1 MSIKK
6 YKWWSRLTLELI
18 IMSAI
23 SFLAAF
29 LVAKTVES
37 ATVEW
42 AITSAYSGTKYEDKT
57 EEVLKDLNQF
67 IEKHKVTEQNI
78 ELLVAWV
85 QKQRDVYVTFYR
97 NIDPL
102 LGPYMAPNLSSDDAE
117 NETNTDEN
125 TEENADEIDAAE
137 LYPASDYHEVT
148 LYDGTVIKVDLEV
161 YLDVN
166 NLYWA
171 DIAKYGSGSIV
182 FILLLFALIHRKIRY
197 INQLEQDLRVL
208 SGGNLEYPIT
218 IKGRDELTSLAVGID
233 ALKNGILEEQQ
244 MKAEAEKAN
253 MELVTAMSHDL
264 RTPLT
269 SLIGYLELLNMHR
282 YEDEEQ
288 LKKYLEYCRKKAF
301 QMKKVSDRLFEYFL
315 VYGRE
320 EKGLQLQ
327 KIPSVELAE
336 DLCNGQFF
344 DWQDHGGT
352 MECQIGELEGIV
364 QVDSEYM
371 QRVMDNLIS
380 NLKKYGD
387 PAYPL
392 KIVASEQLDM
402 LHIQVTNHIRD
413 RKDRTEST
421 QIGLKTCRK
430 IMENHGGSFTWK
442 QEGEEFIITIELP
455 LVKA

>member
-1 MSIKK
+1 M
-6 YKWWSRLTLELI
+6 ELI
-18 IMSAI
+18 ALSGIALLTAI
-23 SFLAAF
+23 LVSRAVGTAAIQ
-29 LVAKTVES
+29 
-37 ATVEW
+37 W
-42 AITSAYSGTKYEDKT
+42 AVTEAYSGTIYEDKT
-57 EEVLKDLNQF
+57 EEVLKDLDQF

-78 ELLVAWV
+78 ALLVAWV
-85 QKQRDVYVTFYR
+85 QRQRDVYVTFYR
-97 NIDPL
+97 DIDPI
-102 LGPYMAPNLSSDDAE
+102 LGPYMAPDSPETDSWEDDEAE
-117 NETNTDEN
+117 NL
-125 TEENADEIDAAE
+125 DEIDSAE
-137 LYPASDYHEVT
+137 LYPASNYHDVM

-161 YLDVN
+161 YLDVD
-166 NLYWA
+166 NLYWV
-171 DIAKYGSGSIV
+171 DIAEYGSGAIV

-197 INQLEQDLRVL
+197 VNQLEQDLKVL
-208 SGGNLEYPIT
+208 GGGNLEYPIT
-218 IKGRDELTSLAVGID
+218 IKGRDELTSLAIGIES
-233 ALKNGILEEQQ
+233 LKNGILEEQQ

-352 MECQIGELEGIV
+352 IECQIEELKGIV

-392 KIVASEQLDM
+392 RIEASEQPDM

-413 RKDRTEST
+413 RKDHPEST

-430 IMENHGGSFTWK
+430 IMENHGGNFTWK
-442 QEGEEFIITIELP
+442 QENNEFMITITLP

>member
-1 MSIKK
+1 M
-6 YKWWSRLTLELI
+6 ELI
-18 IMSAI
+18 VMSAAAL
-23 SFLAAF
+23 LAAL
-29 LVAKTVES
+29 LVSRAVGT
-37 ATVEW
+37 AAIQW
-42 AITSAYSGTKYEDKT
+42 AVTEAYSGTKYEDKT
-57 EEVLKDLNQF
+57 EEVLKDLDQF
-67 IEKHKVTEQNI
+67 IKKHKVTEQNI

-85 QKQRDVYVTFYR
+85 QRQRDVYVTFYR
-97 NIDPL
+97 DIDPI
-102 LGPYMAPNLSSDDAE
+102 LGPYMAPDSPGTDSWEEEDALYMDGEGE
-117 NETNTDEN
+117 NPDEM
-125 TEENADEIDAAE
+125 DSVE
-137 LYPASDYHEVT
+137 LYPASNYHDVM

-161 YLDVN
+161 YLDVD

-171 DIAKYGSGSIV
+171 DIAEYGSGAIV

-197 INQLEQDLRVL
+197 VNQLEQDLKVL
-208 SGGNLEYPIT
+208 GAGNLEYPIT
-218 IKGRDELTSLAVGID
+218 IKGRDELTSLAIGIES
-233 ALKNGILEEQQ
+233 LKNGILEEQQ

-327 KIPSVELAE
+327 KIPSVELVE

-352 MECQIGELEGIV
+352 IRCQIGNLEGSV

-387 PAYPL
+387 PRFSLEIEA
-392 KIVASEQLDM
+392 KEQLDM

-413 RKDRTEST
+413 RKDHPEST

-430 IMENHGGSFTWK
+430 IMENHGGSFIWK
-442 QEGEEFIITIELP
+442 QEKDEFMITIMLP

>member
-1 MSIKK
+1 M
-6 YKWWSRLTLELI
+6 ELI
-18 IMSAI
+18 ALSGIALLTAI
-23 SFLAAF
+23 
-29 LVAKTVES
+29 LVSRAVGT
-37 ATVEW
+37 ATIQW
-42 AITSAYSGTKYEDKT
+42 AVTEAYSGTKYEDKT

-67 IEKHKVTEQNI
+67 IKKHKVTEQNI

-85 QKQRDVYVTFYR
+85 QRQRDVYVTFYR
-97 NIDPL
+97 DIDPI
-102 LGPYMAPNLSSDDAE
+102 LGPYMAPDSPKTDSWEDDEAE
-117 NETNTDEN
+117 NP
-125 TEENADEIDAAE
+125 DEIDSVE
-137 LYPASDYHEVT
+137 LYPTSNYHDVM

-161 YLDVN
+161 YLDVD

-171 DIAKYGSGSIV
+171 DIAEYGSGAIV

-197 INQLEQDLRVL
+197 VNQLEQDLKVL
-208 SGGNLEYPIT
+208 GGGNLEYPIT
-218 IKGRDELTSLAVGID
+218 IKGRDELTSLAAGIE

-352 MECQIGELEGIV
+352 IRCQIGNLEGFV

-387 PAYPL
+387 PQFPL
-392 KIVASEQLDM
+392 EIEAKEQLDM

-413 RKDRTEST
+413 RKDHPEST

-430 IMENHGGSFTWK
+430 IMENHGGSFIWK
-442 QEGEEFIITIELP
+442 QEKDEFMITIMFP

>member
-1 MSIKK
+1 M
-6 YKWWSRLTLELI
+6 ELI
-18 IMSAI
+18 ALSGIALLTAI
-23 SFLAAF
+23 
-29 LVAKTVES
+29 LVSRAVGT
-37 ATVEW
+37 ATIQW
-42 AITSAYSGTKYEDKT
+42 AVTEAYSGTKYEDKT
-57 EEVLKDLNQF
+57 EEVLKNLDQF
-67 IEKHKVTEQNI
+67 IKKHKVTEQNI
-78 ELLVAWV
+78 ELLVAWA
-85 QKQRDVYVTFYR
+85 QRQRDVYVTFYR
-97 NIDPL
+97 DIDPI
-102 LGPYMAPNLSSDDAE
+102 LGPYMSPDSPETDSWEDDDAFYMDGEGE
-117 NETNTDEN
+117 NP
-125 TEENADEIDAAE
+125 DEIDSAE
-137 LYPASDYHEVT
+137 LYPTSNYHDVM
-148 LYDGTVIKVDLEV
+148 LYDGTVIKADLEV
-161 YLDVN
+161 YLDVD
-166 NLYWA
+166 NLYWV
-171 DIAKYGSGSIV
+171 DIAEYGSGAIV
-182 FILLLFALIHRKIRY
+182 FILLLFALIHRKIRSV
-197 INQLEQDLRVL
+197 NQLEQDLKVL
-208 SGGNLEYPIT
+208 GGGNLEYPIT
-218 IKGRDELTSLAVGID
+218 IKGRDELTSLAIGIES
-233 ALKNGILEEQQ
+233 LKNGILEEQQ

-320 EKGLQLQ
+320 ENGLQLQ

-352 MECQIGELEGIV
+352 IECQIKELKGIV

-387 PAYPL
+387 PVYPL
-392 KIVASEQLDM
+392 RIEASEQPDM

-413 RKDRTEST
+413 RKDHPEST

-430 IMENHGGSFTWK
+430 IMENHGGNFTWK
-442 QEGEEFIITIELP
+442 QENHEFMITITLP

>member
-1 MSIKK
+1 M
-6 YKWWSRLTLELI
+6 ELI
-18 IMSAI
+18 ALSGIALLTAI
-23 SFLAAF
+23 LVSRAVGTAAIQ
-29 LVAKTVES
+29 
-37 ATVEW
+37 W
-42 AITSAYSGTKYEDKT
+42 AVTEAYSGTKYEDKT
-57 EEVLKDLNQF
+57 EEVLKDLDQF

-78 ELLVAWV
+78 ELLVAWEER
-85 QKQRDVYVTFYR
+85 QRDVYVTFYR
-97 NIDPL
+97 DIDPI
-102 LGPYMAPNLSSDDAE
+102 LGPYMAPDSLETDSWEDDEAE
-117 NETNTDEN
+117 NL
-125 TEENADEIDAAE
+125 DEIDSAE
-137 LYPASDYHEVT
+137 LYPASNYHDVM

-161 YLDVN
+161 YLDVD
-166 NLYWA
+166 NLYWV
-171 DIAKYGSGSIV
+171 DIAEYGSGAFV

-197 INQLEQDLRVL
+197 VNQLEQDLKVL
-208 SGGNLEYPIT
+208 GGGNLEYPIT
-218 IKGRDELTSLAVGID
+218 IKGRDELTSLAIGIES
-233 ALKNGILEEQQ
+233 LKNGILEEQQ

-352 MECQIGELEGIV
+352 IECQIKELKGIV

-392 KIVASEQLDM
+392 RIEASEQPDM

-413 RKDRTEST
+413 RKDHPEST

-442 QEGEEFIITIELP
+442 QEKDEFMITITLP

>member
-1 MSIKK
+1 
-6 YKWWSRLTLELI
+6 
-18 IMSAI
+18 MSAAAL
-23 SFLAAF
+23 LAAL
-29 LVAKTVES
+29 LVSRAVAS
-37 ATVEW
+37 ATLEW

-57 EEVLKDLNQF
+57 EEVLKDLDQF

-85 QKQRDVYVTFYR
+85 QRQRDVYVTFYR
-97 NIDPL
+97 DIDPI
-102 LGPYMAPNLSSDDAE
+102 LGPYMAPDSLETDSWEDDEAE
-117 NETNTDEN
+117 NL
-125 TEENADEIDAAE
+125 DEIDSAE
-137 LYPASDYHEVT
+137 LYPASNYHDVM

-161 YLDVN
+161 YLDVD
-166 NLYWA
+166 NLYWV
-171 DIAKYGSGSIV
+171 DIAEYGSGAIV

-197 INQLEQDLRVL
+197 VNQLEQDLKVL
-208 SGGNLEYPIT
+208 GGGNLEYPIT
-218 IKGRDELTSLAVGID
+218 IKGRDELTSLAIGIES
-233 ALKNGILEEQQ
+233 LKNGILEEQQ

-352 MECQIGELEGIV
+352 IECQIEELKGIV

-392 KIVASEQLDM
+392 RIEASEQPDM

-413 RKDRTEST
+413 RKDHPEST

-442 QEGEEFIITIELP
+442 QEKDEFMITITLP

>member
-1 MSIKK
+1 M
-6 YKWWSRLTLELI
+6 ELI
-18 IMSAI
+18 ALSGIALLTAI
-23 SFLAAF
+23 LVSRAVGTAAIQ
-29 LVAKTVES
+29 
-37 ATVEW
+37 W
-42 AITSAYSGTKYEDKT
+42 AVTEAYSGTKYEDKT
-57 EEVLKDLNQF
+57 EEVLKDLDQF
-67 IEKHKVTEQNI
+67 IVKHKVTEQNI

-85 QKQRDVYVTFYR
+85 QRQRDVYVTFYR
-97 NIDPL
+97 NIDPI
-102 LGPYMAPNLSSDDAE
+102 LGPYMAPDSPETDSWENDDTLYTDGEAE
-117 NETNTDEN
+117 NPDEVDS
-125 TEENADEIDAAE
+125 TE
-137 LYPASDYHEVT
+137 LYPASNYHDVM
-148 LYDGTVIKVDLEV
+148 LYDGTVIKADLEV
-161 YLDVN
+161 YLDVD

-171 DIAKYGSGSIV
+171 DIAEYGSGAIV

-197 INQLEQDLRVL
+197 VNQLEQDLKVL
-208 SGGNLEYPIT
+208 GGGNLEYPIT
-218 IKGRDELTSLAVGID
+218 IKGRDELTSLAIGIES
-233 ALKNGILEEQQ
+233 LKNGILEEQQ

-269 SLIGYLELLNMHR
+269 SLNGYLELLNMHR

-352 MECQIGELEGIV
+352 IECQIEELKGIV

-387 PAYPL
+387 PVYPL
-392 KIVASEQLDM
+392 RIEASEQPDM

-413 RKDRTEST
+413 RKDHPEST

-442 QEGEEFIITIELP
+442 QENNEFMITITLP

>member
-1 MSIKK
+1 M
-6 YKWWSRLTLELI
+6 ELI
-18 IMSAI
+18 ALSGIALLTAI
-23 SFLAAF
+23 
-29 LVAKTVES
+29 LVSREVGT
-37 ATVEW
+37 ATIQW
-42 AITSAYSGTKYEDKT
+42 AVTEAYSGTKYEDKT

-67 IEKHKVTEQNI
+67 IKKHKVTEQNI

-85 QKQRDVYVTFYR
+85 QRQRDVYVTFYR
-97 NIDPL
+97 DIDPI
-102 LGPYMAPNLSSDDAE
+102 LGPYMAPDSPKTDSWEDDEAE
-117 NETNTDEN
+117 NP
-125 TEENADEIDAAE
+125 DEIDSVE
-137 LYPASDYHEVT
+137 LYPTSNYHDVM

-161 YLDVN
+161 YLDVD

-171 DIAKYGSGSIV
+171 DIAEYGSGAIV

-197 INQLEQDLRVL
+197 VNQLEQDLKVL
-208 SGGNLEYPIT
+208 GGGNLEYPIT
-218 IKGRDELTSLAVGID
+218 IKGRDELTSLAAGIE

-352 MECQIGELEGIV
+352 IRCQIGNLEGFV

-387 PAYPL
+387 PQFPL
-392 KIVASEQLDM
+392 EIEAKEQLDM

-413 RKDRTEST
+413 RKDHPEST

-442 QEGEEFIITIELP
+442 QEKDEFMITIMFP

>member
-1 MSIKK
+1 M
-6 YKWWSRLTLELI
+6 ELI
-18 IMSAI
+18 ALSGIALLTAI
-23 SFLAAF
+23 LVSRAVGTAAIQ
-29 LVAKTVES
+29 
-37 ATVEW
+37 W
-42 AITSAYSGTKYEDKT
+42 AVTEAYSGTKYEDKT
-57 EEVLKDLNQF
+57 EEVLKDLDQF
-67 IEKHKVTEQNI
+67 IVKHKVTEQNI

-85 QKQRDVYVTFYR
+85 QRQRDVYVTFYR
-97 NIDPL
+97 NIDPI
-102 LGPYMAPNLSSDDAE
+102 LGPYMAPDSPETDSWENDDTLYTDGEAE
-117 NETNTDEN
+117 NPDEVDS
-125 TEENADEIDAAE
+125 TE
-137 LYPASDYHEVT
+137 LYPASNYHDVM
-148 LYDGTVIKVDLEV
+148 LYDGTVIKADLEV
-161 YLDVN
+161 YLDVD

-171 DIAKYGSGSIV
+171 DIAEYGSGAIV

-197 INQLEQDLRVL
+197 VNQLEQDLKVL
-208 SGGNLEYPIT
+208 GGGNLEYPIT
-218 IKGRDELTSLAVGID
+218 IKGRDELTSLAIGIES
-233 ALKNGILEEQQ
+233 LKNGILEEQQ

-352 MECQIGELEGIV
+352 IECQIEELKGIV

-387 PAYPL
+387 PVYPL
-392 KIVASEQLDM
+392 RIEASEQPDM

-413 RKDRTEST
+413 RKDHPEST

-442 QEGEEFIITIELP
+442 QENNEFMITITLP

>member
-1 MSIKK
+1 MSIRKH
-6 YKWWSRLTLELI
+6 KWWSRLTLELI
-18 IMSAI
+18 VMSGI
-23 SFLAAF
+23 SLIVAL
-29 LVAKTVES
+29 LVSETVET
-37 ATVEW
+37 AVFQW
-42 AITSAYSGTKYEDKT
+42 AFNEAYSGTKYEDKT
-57 EEVLKDLNQF
+57 EEVVESLNRF
-67 IEKHKVTEQNI
+67 IEKHQVTEDNI
-78 ELLVAWV
+78 ELLVNWV
-85 QKQRDVYVTFYR
+85 QRQRDVYVTFYR
-97 NIDPL
+97 DIDTL
-102 LGPYMAPNLSSDDAE
+102 LGPYMSPDSMEGMLSGEEEEGSNEDAV
-117 NETNTDEN
+117 
-125 TEENADEIDAAE
+125 DAAE
-137 LYPASDYHEVT
+137 LYPASDYKKIT
-148 LYDGTVIKVDLEV
+148 LYDGTVIKADLEV
-161 YLDVN
+161 YLDVK
-166 NLYWA
+166 NLYWV
-171 DIAKYGSGSIV
+171 DIAKYASGAAV
-182 FILLLFALIHRKIRY
+182 FIVLLFALIHRKIRY
-197 INQLEQDLRVL
+197 INQLEQDLKVL
-208 SGGNLEYPIT
+208 GGGNLEYPIT
-218 IKGRDELTSLAVGID
+218 IKGKDELTSLAVGID

-327 KIPSVELAE
+327 KIPGIELAE

-352 MECQIGELEGIV
+352 IECRIGELSGIV
-364 QVDSEYM
+364 RVDSEYM

-392 KIVASEQLDM
+392 KIAASEQLDM
-402 LHIQVTNHIRD
+402 LHIQITNHIRD

-430 IMENHGGSFTWK
+430 IMENHGGTFAWQ
-442 QEGEEFIITIELP
+442 QEGNDFVITIELP
-455 LVKA
+455 LVK

>member
-1 MSIKK
+1 M
-6 YKWWSRLTLELI
+6 ELI
-18 IMSAI
+18 ALSGIALLTAI
-23 SFLAAF
+23 
-29 LVAKTVES
+29 LVSRAVGT
-37 ATVEW
+37 ATIQW
-42 AITSAYSGTKYEDKT
+42 AVTEAYSGTKYEDKT
-57 EEVLKDLNQF
+57 EEVLKDLDQF

-85 QKQRDVYVTFYR
+85 QRQRDVYVTFYR
-97 NIDPL
+97 NIDPI
-102 LGPYMAPNLSSDDAE
+102 LGPYMAPDSPETDSWEDDEAE
-117 NETNTDEN
+117 NP
-125 TEENADEIDAAE
+125 DEIDSVE
-137 LYPASDYHEVT
+137 LYPTSNYHDVM

-161 YLDVN
+161 YLDVD

-171 DIAKYGSGSIV
+171 DIAEYGSGAIV

-197 INQLEQDLRVL
+197 VNQLEQDLKVL
-208 SGGNLEYPIT
+208 GGGNLEYPIT
-218 IKGRDELTSLAVGID
+218 IKGRDELTSLAAGIE

-352 MECQIGELEGIV
+352 IRCQIGNLEGFV

-387 PAYPL
+387 PQFPL
-392 KIVASEQLDM
+392 EIEAKEQLDM

-413 RKDRTEST
+413 RKDHPEST

-430 IMENHGGSFTWK
+430 IMENHGGSFIWK
-442 QEGEEFIITIELP
+442 QEKDEFMITIMFP

>member
-1 MSIKK
+1 M
-6 YKWWSRLTLELI
+6 ELI
-18 IMSAI
+18 VLSGIALLTAI
-23 SFLAAF
+23 
-29 LVAKTVES
+29 LVSRAVGT
-37 ATVEW
+37 ATIQW
-42 AITSAYSGTKYEDKT
+42 ALTEAYSGTKYEDKT
-57 EEVLKDLNQF
+57 EEVLKNLDQF
-67 IEKHKVTEQNI
+67 IKKHKVTEQNI

-85 QKQRDVYVTFYR
+85 QRQRDVYVTFYR
-97 NIDPL
+97 DIDPI
-102 LGPYMAPNLSSDDAE
+102 LGPYMSPDSPETDSWEDDDAFYMDGEGE
-117 NETNTDEN
+117 NP
-125 TEENADEIDAAE
+125 DEIDSAE
-137 LYPASDYHEVT
+137 LYPTSNYHDVM
-148 LYDGTVIKVDLEV
+148 LYDGTVIKADLEV
-161 YLDVN
+161 YLDVD
-166 NLYWA
+166 NLYWV
-171 DIAKYGSGSIV
+171 DIAEYGSGAIV

-197 INQLEQDLRVL
+197 VNQLEQDLKVL
-208 SGGNLEYPIT
+208 RGGNLEYPIT
-218 IKGRDELTSLAVGID
+218 IKGRDELTSLAIGIES
-233 ALKNGILEEQQ
+233 LKNGILEEQQ

-352 MECQIGELEGIV
+352 IECQIKELKGIV

-392 KIVASEQLDM
+392 RIEASEQPDM

-413 RKDRTEST
+413 RKDHPEST

-430 IMENHGGSFTWK
+430 IMENHGGNFTWK
-442 QEGEEFIITIELP
+442 QENHEFMITITLP

>member
-1 MSIKK
+1 M
-6 YKWWSRLTLELI
+6 ELI
-18 IMSAI
+18 VMSAAAL
-23 SFLAAF
+23 LAAL
-29 LVAKTVES
+29 LVSRAVAS
-37 ATVEW
+37 ATLEW
-42 AITSAYSGTKYEDKT
+42 AISSAYSGTKYEDKT
-57 EEVLKDLNQF
+57 EEVLKDLDQF
-67 IEKHKVTEQNI
+67 IKKHKVTEQNI

-85 QKQRDVYVTFYR
+85 QRQSDVYVTFYR
-97 NIDPL
+97 DIDPI
-102 LGPYMAPNLSSDDAE
+102 LGPYMAPDSPGTDSWEDDDTLYTDGEGE
-117 NETNTDEN
+117 NPDEV
-125 TEENADEIDAAE
+125 DSAE
-137 LYPASDYHEVT
+137 LYPASNYHDVM

-161 YLDVN
+161 YLDVD

-171 DIAKYGSGSIV
+171 DIAEYGSGAIV

-197 INQLEQDLRVL
+197 VNQLEQDLKVL
-208 SGGNLEYPIT
+208 GGGNLEYPIT
-218 IKGRDELTSLAVGID
+218 IKGRDELTSLAIGIES
-233 ALKNGILEEQQ
+233 LKNGILEEQQ

-352 MECQIGELEGIV
+352 IECQIKELKGIV

-392 KIVASEQLDM
+392 RIEASEQPDM

-413 RKDRTEST
+413 RKDHPEST

-442 QEGEEFIITIELP
+442 QEKDEFMITITLP

>member
-1 MSIKK
+1 M
-6 YKWWSRLTLELI
+6 ELI
-18 IMSAI
+18 ALSGIALLTAI
-23 SFLAAF
+23 LVSRAVGTAAIQ
-29 LVAKTVES
+29 
-37 ATVEW
+37 W
-42 AITSAYSGTKYEDKT
+42 AVTEAYSGTKYEDKT
-57 EEVLKDLNQF
+57 EEVLKDLDQF

-85 QKQRDVYVTFYR
+85 QRQRDVYVTFYR
-97 NIDPL
+97 NIDPI
-102 LGPYMAPNLSSDDAE
+102 LGPYMAPDSPETDSWEDDDALYMEGKAE
-117 NETNTDEN
+117 NP
-125 TEENADEIDAAE
+125 DEIDSAE
-137 LYPASDYHEVT
+137 LYPTSNYHDVM

-161 YLDVN
+161 YLDVD
-166 NLYWA
+166 NLYWV
-171 DIAKYGSGSIV
+171 DIAEYGSGAIV

-197 INQLEQDLRVL
+197 VNQLEQDLKVL
-208 SGGNLEYPIT
+208 GGGNLEYPIT
-218 IKGRDELTSLAVGID
+218 IKGRDELTSLAIGIES
-233 ALKNGILEEQQ
+233 LKNGILEEQQ

-327 KIPSVELAE
+327 KIPSVELVE

-344 DWQDHGGT
+344 DWQDHDGT
-352 MECQIGELEGIV
+352 IECQIEELKGIV
-364 QVDSEYM
+364 QVDNEYM

-387 PAYPL
+387 PVYPL
-392 KIVASEQLDM
+392 RIEASEQPDM

-413 RKDRTEST
+413 RKDHPEST

-430 IMENHGGSFTWK
+430 IMENHGGNFTWK
-442 QEGEEFIITIELP
+442 QENNEFMITITLP

>member
-1 MSIKK
+1 M
-6 YKWWSRLTLELI
+6 ELI
-18 IMSAI
+18 ALSGIAL
-23 SFLAAF
+23 LAAI
-29 LVAKTVES
+29 LVSRAVGA
-37 ATVEW
+37 ATIQW
-42 AITSAYSGTKYEDKT
+42 ALTEAYSGTKYEDKT
-57 EEVLKDLNQF
+57 EEVLKNLDQF

-85 QKQRDVYVTFYR
+85 QRQRDVYVTFYR
-97 NIDPL
+97 DIDPI
-102 LGPYMAPNLSSDDAE
+102 LGPYMAPDSSGTDSWEDDDAFYMDGEAE
-117 NETNTDEN
+117 NP
-125 TEENADEIDAAE
+125 DEIDSAE
-137 LYPASDYHEVT
+137 LYPASNYHDVM
-148 LYDGTVIKVDLEV
+148 LYDRTVIKADLEV
-161 YLDVN
+161 YLDVD

-171 DIAKYGSGSIV
+171 DIAEYGSGAIV

-197 INQLEQDLRVL
+197 INQLEQDLKVL
-208 SGGNLEYPIT
+208 GGGNLEYPIT
-218 IKGRDELTSLAVGID
+218 IKGRDELTSLAIGIES
-233 ALKNGILEEQQ
+233 LKNGILEEQQ

-352 MECQIGELEGIV
+352 IECQIKELKGIV

-392 KIVASEQLDM
+392 RIEASEQPDM

-413 RKDRTEST
+413 RKDHPEST

-442 QEGEEFIITIELP
+442 QENHEFMITITLP

>member
-1 MSIKK
+1 
-6 YKWWSRLTLELI
+6 
-18 IMSAI
+18 MSAAAL
-23 SFLAAF
+23 LAAL
-29 LVAKTVES
+29 LVSRAVAS
-37 ATVEW
+37 ATLEW

-57 EEVLKDLNQF
+57 EEVLKDLDQF
-67 IEKHKVTEQNI
+67 IKKHKVTEQNI

-85 QKQRDVYVTFYR
+85 QRQSDVYVTFYR
-97 NIDPL
+97 DIDPI
-102 LGPYMAPNLSSDDAE
+102 LGPYMAPDSPGTDSWEDDDTLYTDGEGE
-117 NETNTDEN
+117 NPDEV
-125 TEENADEIDAAE
+125 DSAE
-137 LYPASDYHEVT
+137 LYPASNYHDVM

-161 YLDVN
+161 YLDVD

-171 DIAKYGSGSIV
+171 DIAEYGSGAIV

-197 INQLEQDLRVL
+197 VNQLEQDLKVL
-208 SGGNLEYPIT
+208 GGGNLEYPIT
-218 IKGRDELTSLAVGID
+218 IKGRDELTSLAIGIES
-233 ALKNGILEEQQ
+233 LKNGILEEQQ

-352 MECQIGELEGIV
+352 IECQIEELKGIV

-392 KIVASEQLDM
+392 RIEASEQPDM

-413 RKDRTEST
+413 RKDHPEST

-442 QEGEEFIITIELP
+442 QEKDEFMITITLP

>member
-1 MSIKK
+1 
-6 YKWWSRLTLELI
+6 
-18 IMSAI
+18 MSAAAL
-23 SFLAAF
+23 LAAI
-29 LVAKTVES
+29 LVSRAVAS
-37 ATVEW
+37 ATLEW

-57 EEVLKDLNQF
+57 EEVLKDLDQF

-85 QKQRDVYVTFYR
+85 QRQSDVYVTFYR
-97 NIDPL
+97 DIDPI
-102 LGPYMAPNLSSDDAE
+102 LGPYMAPDSPGTDSWEDDDALYMDGEGE
-117 NETNTDEN
+117 NPDEM
-125 TEENADEIDAAE
+125 DSAE
-137 LYPASDYHEVT
+137 LYPTSNYHDVT

-161 YLDVN
+161 YLDVD

-171 DIAKYGSGSIV
+171 DIAEYGSGAIV

-197 INQLEQDLRVL
+197 VNQLEQDLKVL
-208 SGGNLEYPIT
+208 GGGNLEYPIT
-218 IKGRDELTSLAVGID
+218 IKGRDELTSLAIGIES
-233 ALKNGILEEQQ
+233 LKNGILEEQQ

-352 MECQIGELEGIV
+352 IECQIEELKGIV

-392 KIVASEQLDM
+392 RIEASEQPDM

-413 RKDRTEST
+413 RKDHPEST

-442 QEGEEFIITIELP
+442 QEKDEFMITITLP

>member
-1 MSIKK
+1 M
-6 YKWWSRLTLELI
+6 ELI
-18 IMSAI
+18 ALSGIALLTAI
-23 SFLAAF
+23 
-29 LVAKTVES
+29 LVSRAVGT
-37 ATVEW
+37 ATIQW
-42 AITSAYSGTKYEDKT
+42 AVTEAYSGTKYEDKT

-67 IEKHKVTEQNI
+67 IKKHKVTEQNI

-85 QKQRDVYVTFYR
+85 QRQRDVYVTFYR
-97 NIDPL
+97 DIDPI
-102 LGPYMAPNLSSDDAE
+102 LGPYMAPDSPKTDSWEDDEAE
-117 NETNTDEN
+117 NP
-125 TEENADEIDAAE
+125 DEIDSVE
-137 LYPASDYHEVT
+137 LYPTSNYHDVM

-161 YLDVN
+161 YLDVD

-171 DIAKYGSGSIV
+171 DIAEYGSGAIV

-197 INQLEQDLRVL
+197 VNQLEQDLKVL
-208 SGGNLEYPIT
+208 GGGNLEYPIT
-218 IKGRDELTSLAVGID
+218 IKGRDELTSLAAGIE

-244 MKAEAEKAN
+244 TKAEAEKAN

-352 MECQIGELEGIV
+352 IRCQIGNLEGFV

-387 PAYPL
+387 PQFPL
-392 KIVASEQLDM
+392 EIEAKEQLDM

-413 RKDRTEST
+413 RKDHPEST

-442 QEGEEFIITIELP
+442 QEKDEFMITIMFP

>member
-1 MSIKK
+1 M
-6 YKWWSRLTLELI
+6 ELI
-18 IMSAI
+18 ALSGIAL
-23 SFLAAF
+23 LAAI
-29 LVAKTVES
+29 LVSKAVGT
-37 ATVEW
+37 ATIQW
-42 AITSAYSGTKYEDKT
+42 AVTEAYSGTKYEDKT
-57 EEVLKDLNQF
+57 EEVLKDLDQF

-85 QKQRDVYVTFYR
+85 QRQRDVYVTFYR
-97 NIDPL
+97 DIDPI
-102 LGPYMAPNLSSDDAE
+102 LGPYMAPDSPKTDSWEDDEAE
-117 NETNTDEN
+117 NP
-125 TEENADEIDAAE
+125 DEIDSVE
-137 LYPASDYHEVT
+137 LYPTSNYHDVM

-161 YLDVN
+161 YLDVD

-171 DIAKYGSGSIV
+171 DIAEYGSGAIV

-197 INQLEQDLRVL
+197 VNQLEQDLKVL
-208 SGGNLEYPIT
+208 GGGNLEYPIT
-218 IKGRDELTSLAVGID
+218 IKGRDELTSLAAGIE

-352 MECQIGELEGIV
+352 IRCQIGNLEGFV

-387 PAYPL
+387 PQFPL
-392 KIVASEQLDM
+392 EIEAKEQLDM

-413 RKDRTEST
+413 RKDHPEST

-430 IMENHGGSFTWK
+430 IMENHGGNFTWK
-442 QEGEEFIITIELP
+442 QENNEFMITITLP

>member
-1 MSIKK
+1 M
-6 YKWWSRLTLELI
+6 ELI
-18 IMSAI
+18 IMSAAAL
-23 SFLAAF
+23 LAAL
-29 LVAKTVES
+29 LVSRAVAS
-37 ATVEW
+37 ATLEW

-57 EEVLKDLNQF
+57 EEVLKNLDQF
-67 IEKHKVTEQNI
+67 IKKHKVTEQNI

-85 QKQRDVYVTFYR
+85 QRQRDVYVTFYR
-97 NIDPL
+97 DIDPI
-102 LGPYMAPNLSSDDAE
+102 LGPYMAPDSPGTDSWEDDDALYMDGEGE
-117 NETNTDEN
+117 NSDEM
-125 TEENADEIDAAE
+125 DSAE
-137 LYPASDYHEVT
+137 LYPTSNYHDVM

-161 YLDVN
+161 YLDVD

-171 DIAKYGSGSIV
+171 DIAEYGSGAIV

-197 INQLEQDLRVL
+197 VNQLEQDLKVL
-208 SGGNLEYPIT
+208 GGGNLEYPIT
-218 IKGRDELTSLAVGID
+218 IKGRDELTSLAIGIES
-233 ALKNGILEEQQ
+233 LKNGILEEQQ

-320 EKGLQLQ
+320 EKGLQMQ

-352 MECQIGELEGIV
+352 IECQIEELKGIV

-392 KIVASEQLDM
+392 RIEASEQPDM

-413 RKDRTEST
+413 RKDHPEST

-442 QEGEEFIITIELP
+442 QEKDEFMITITLP

>member
-1 MSIKK
+1 M
-6 YKWWSRLTLELI
+6 ELI
-18 IMSAI
+18 ALSGIALLTAI
-23 SFLAAF
+23 LVSRAVGTAAIQ
-29 LVAKTVES
+29 
-37 ATVEW
+37 W
-42 AITSAYSGTKYEDKT
+42 AVTEAYSGTKYEDKT
-57 EEVLKDLNQF
+57 EEVLKDLDQF
-67 IEKHKVTEQNI
+67 IVKHKVTEQNI

-85 QKQRDVYVTFYR
+85 QRQRDVYVTFYR
-97 NIDPL
+97 DIDPI
-102 LGPYMAPNLSSDDAE
+102 LGPYMAPDSPETDSWENDDTLYTDGEGE
-117 NETNTDEN
+117 NPDEVDS
-125 TEENADEIDAAE
+125 TE
-137 LYPASDYHEVT
+137 LYPASNYHDVM
-148 LYDGTVIKVDLEV
+148 LYDGTVIKADLEV
-161 YLDVN
+161 YLDVD

-171 DIAKYGSGSIV
+171 DIAEYGSGAIV

-197 INQLEQDLRVL
+197 VNQLEQDLKVL
-208 SGGNLEYPIT
+208 GGGNLEYPIT
-218 IKGRDELTSLAVGID
+218 IKGRDELTSLAIGIES
-233 ALKNGILEEQQ
+233 LKNGILEEQQ

-352 MECQIGELEGIV
+352 IECQIEELKGIV

-392 KIVASEQLDM
+392 RIEASEQPDM

-413 RKDRTEST
+413 RKDHPEST

-430 IMENHGGSFTWK
+430 IMENHGGNFTWK
-442 QEGEEFIITIELP
+442 QENNEFMITITLP

>member
-1 MSIKK
+1 MSIRKH
-6 YKWWSRLTLELI
+6 KWWSRLTLELI
-18 IMSAI
+18 IMSGI
-23 SFLAAF
+23 S
-29 LVAKTVES
+29 LVVALLVSQTVES
-37 ATVEW
+37 AVLQW
-42 AITSAYSGTKYEDKT
+42 AFNEAYSGTKYEDKT
-57 EEVLKDLNQF
+57 EEVLESLDNFIQKNQ
-67 IEKHKVTEQNI
+67 VTEENI
-78 ELLVAWV
+78 ELLVSWV
-85 QKQRDVYVTFYR
+85 QHQRDVYVTFYR
-97 NIDPL
+97 DIDTL
-102 LGPYMAPNLSSDDAE
+102 LGPYMSPDSIEGMYQDDEAE
-117 NETNTDEN
+117 DPDGNM
-125 TEENADEIDAAE
+125 IDAAE
-137 LYPASDYHEVT
+137 LYPASDYRDVT

-161 YLDVN
+161 YLDVDN
-166 NLYWA
+166 MYWV
-171 DIAKYGSGSIV
+171 DIAKYVSGAVV
-182 FILLLFALIHRKIRY
+182 FIVLLFALIHRKIRY
-197 INQLEQDLRVL
+197 INQLEQDLKVL
-208 SGGNLEYPIT
+208 GGGNLEYPIT
-218 IKGRDELTSLAVGID
+218 IKGRDELTSLAVGIES
-233 ALKNGILEEQQ
+233 LKNGILEEQQ

-327 KIPSVELAE
+327 KIPSIELAE

-352 MECQIGELEGIV
+352 IECQIGELNGIV

-392 KIVASEQLDM
+392 KIAASEQLDM

-430 IMENHGGSFTWK
+430 IIENHGGMFTWE
-442 QEGEEFIITIELP
+442 QQNNDFVITITLP
-455 LVKA
+455 LVNI

>member
-1 MSIKK
+1 MSIRKH
-6 YKWWSRLTLELI
+6 KWWSRLTLELI
-18 IMSAI
+18 IMSGISLIVAI
-23 SFLAAF
+23 
-29 LVAKTVES
+29 LVAQTVES
-37 ATVEW
+37 AVLQW
-42 AITSAYSGTKYEDKT
+42 AFNEAYSGTKYEDKT
-57 EEVLKDLNQF
+57 EEVLESLDRF
-67 IEKHKVTEQNI
+67 IEKNKVTEDNI
-78 ELLVAWV
+78 ELLVSWV
-85 QKQRDVYVTFYR
+85 QHQRDVYVTFYR
-97 NIDPL
+97 NIDTL
-102 LGPYMAPNLSSDDAE
+102 LGPYMSPDSVDGLLSGDEEEESDEDMM
-117 NETNTDEN
+117 
-125 TEENADEIDAAE
+125 DAAE
-137 LYPASDYHEVT
+137 LYPASDYRDVT

-166 NLYWA
+166 NMYWV
-171 DIAKYGSGSIV
+171 DIAKYGSGAVV
-182 FILLLFALIHRKIRY
+182 FIVLLFALIHRKIRY
-197 INQLEQDLRVL
+197 VNQLEQDLKVL
-208 SGGNLEYPIT
+208 GGGNLEYPIT
-218 IKGRDELTSLAVGID
+218 IKGRDELTSLAIGIES
-233 ALKNGILEEQQ
+233 LKNGILEEQQ

-269 SLIGYLELLNMHR
+269 SLIAYLELLNMHR
-282 YEDEEQ
+282 YENEEQ

-352 MECQIGELEGIV
+352 IECQIGELNGIV

-392 KIVASEQLDM
+392 RIAASEQLDM

-430 IMENHGGSFTWK
+430 IMENHGGTFTWE
-442 QEGEEFIITIELP
+442 QQNDDFVIRIALP
-455 LVKA
+455 LVK

>member
-1 MSIKK
+1 M
-6 YKWWSRLTLELI
+6 ELI
-18 IMSAI
+18 ALSGIALLTAI
-23 SFLAAF
+23 
-29 LVAKTVES
+29 LVSRAVGT
-37 ATVEW
+37 ATIQW
-42 AITSAYSGTKYEDKT
+42 AVTEAYSGTKYEDKT
-57 EEVLKDLNQF
+57 EEVLKNLDQF
-67 IEKHKVTEQNI
+67 IKKHKVTEQNI

-85 QKQRDVYVTFYR
+85 QRQRDVYVTFYR
-97 NIDPL
+97 DIDPI
-102 LGPYMAPNLSSDDAE
+102 LGPYMAPDSPKTDSWEDDEAE
-117 NETNTDEN
+117 NP
-125 TEENADEIDAAE
+125 DEIDSVE
-137 LYPASDYHEVT
+137 LYPTSNYHDVM

-161 YLDVN
+161 YLDVD

-171 DIAKYGSGSIV
+171 DIAEYGSGAIV

-197 INQLEQDLRVL
+197 VNQLEQDLKVL
-208 SGGNLEYPIT
+208 GGGNLEYPIT
-218 IKGRDELTSLAVGID
+218 IKGRDELTSLAAGIE

-352 MECQIGELEGIV
+352 IRCQIGNLEGFV

-387 PAYPL
+387 PQFPL
-392 KIVASEQLDM
+392 EIEAKEQLDM

-413 RKDRTEST
+413 RKDHPEST

-442 QEGEEFIITIELP
+442 QEKDEFMITIMFP

>member
-1 MSIKK
+1 M
-6 YKWWSRLTLELI
+6 ELI
-18 IMSAI
+18 ALSGIALLTAI
-23 SFLAAF
+23 
-29 LVAKTVES
+29 LVSRAVGT
-37 ATVEW
+37 ATIQW
-42 AITSAYSGTKYEDKT
+42 AVTEAYSGTKYEDKT

-67 IEKHKVTEQNI
+67 IKKHKVTEQNI

-85 QKQRDVYVTFYR
+85 QRQRDVYVTFYR
-97 NIDPL
+97 DIDPI
-102 LGPYMAPNLSSDDAE
+102 LGPYMAPDSPKTDSWEDDEAE
-117 NETNTDEN
+117 NP
-125 TEENADEIDAAE
+125 DEIDSVE
-137 LYPASDYHEVT
+137 LYPTSNYHDVM

-161 YLDVN
+161 YLDVD

-171 DIAKYGSGSIV
+171 DIAEYGSGAIV

-197 INQLEQDLRVL
+197 VNQLEQDLKVL
-208 SGGNLEYPIT
+208 GGGNLEYPIT
-218 IKGRDELTSLAVGID
+218 IKGRDELTSLAAGIE

-269 SLIGYLELLNMHR
+269 SLSGYLELLNMHR

-352 MECQIGELEGIV
+352 IRCQIGNLEGFV
-364 QVDSEYM
+364 QMDSEYM

-387 PAYPL
+387 PQFPL
-392 KIVASEQLDM
+392 EIEAKEQLDM

-413 RKDRTEST
+413 RKDHPEST

-442 QEGEEFIITIELP
+442 QEKDEFMITIMFP

>member
-1 MSIKK
+1 M
-6 YKWWSRLTLELI
+6 ELI
-18 IMSAI
+18 VMSAAAL
-23 SFLAAF
+23 LAAL
-29 LVAKTVES
+29 LVSRAVAS
-37 ATVEW
+37 ATLEW

-57 EEVLKDLNQF
+57 EEVLKDLDQF
-67 IEKHKVTEQNI
+67 IKKHKVTEQNI

-85 QKQRDVYVTFYR
+85 QRQSDVYVTFYR
-97 NIDPL
+97 DIDPI
-102 LGPYMAPNLSSDDAE
+102 LGPYMAPDSPGTDSWEDDDALYMDGEGE
-117 NETNTDEN
+117 NPDEV
-125 TEENADEIDAAE
+125 DSAE
-137 LYPASDYHEVT
+137 LYPASNYHDVT

-161 YLDVN
+161 YLDVD

-171 DIAKYGSGSIV
+171 DIAEYGSGAIV

-197 INQLEQDLRVL
+197 VNQLEQDLKVL
-208 SGGNLEYPIT
+208 GGGNLEYPIT
-218 IKGRDELTSLAVGID
+218 IKGRDELTSLAIGIES
-233 ALKNGILEEQQ
+233 LKNGILEEQQ

-352 MECQIGELEGIV
+352 IECQIRELKGIV

-392 KIVASEQLDM
+392 RIEASEQPDM

-413 RKDRTEST
+413 RKDHPEST

-442 QEGEEFIITIELP
+442 QEKDEFMITITLP

>member
-1 MSIKK
+1 M
-6 YKWWSRLTLELI
+6 ELI
-18 IMSAI
+18 ALSGIALLTAI
-23 SFLAAF
+23 LVSRAVGTAAIQ
-29 LVAKTVES
+29 
-37 ATVEW
+37 W
-42 AITSAYSGTKYEDKT
+42 AVTEAYSGTKYEDKT
-57 EEVLKDLNQF
+57 EEVLKDLDQF
-67 IEKHKVTEQNI
+67 IVKHKVTEQNI

-85 QKQRDVYVTFYR
+85 QRQRDVYVTFYR
-97 NIDPL
+97 DIDPI
-102 LGPYMAPNLSSDDAE
+102 LGPYMAPDSPETDSWDDDALYMEGEAE
-117 NETNTDEN
+117 NP
-125 TEENADEIDAAE
+125 DEIDSVE
-137 LYPASDYHEVT
+137 LYPTSNYHDVM

-161 YLDVN
+161 YLDVD
-166 NLYWA
+166 NLYWV
-171 DIAKYGSGSIV
+171 DIAEYGSGAIV

-197 INQLEQDLRVL
+197 VNQLEQDLKVL
-208 SGGNLEYPIT
+208 GGGNLEYPIT
-218 IKGRDELTSLAVGID
+218 IKGRDELTSLAIGIES
-233 ALKNGILEEQQ
+233 LKNGILEEQQ

-352 MECQIGELEGIV
+352 IECQIEELKGIV

-387 PAYPL
+387 PVYPL
-392 KIVASEQLDM
+392 RIEASEQPDM

-413 RKDRTEST
+413 RKDHPEST
-421 QIGLKTCRK
+421 QIGLKICRK

-442 QEGEEFIITIELP
+442 QEKDEFMITITLP